1 MDHIKTT
8 LIDHDSELI
17 LPPNVKIA
25 IHLFIHT
32 IKFEFPYQIVQ
43 IILYGSYARG
53 DFHQKSDVDILVL
66 TTDDSWYMKK
76 RIMAIGFDIYPDI
89 GGMISAKV
97 MTEEQFMVMK
107 DFIFFRQVSKE
118 GITVL

>member
-32 IKFEFPYQIVQ
+32 IKFEFPDKLAQ
-43 IILYGSYARG
+43 IILYRSYTRG
-53 DFHQKSDVDILVL
+53 DFHQESDVDILVL
-66 TTDDSWYMKK
+66 TTDDSWNMKK
-76 RIMAIGFDIYPDI
+76 RIIAIGFDIYPDI
-89 GGMISAKV
+89 GVMVSAKV

-107 DFIFFRQVSKE
+107 DFMFFRQVSKD